1 MKRPW
6 LSTASGFALVIALAA
21 GAAAQDNAGREDV
34 VVVTGTAIETLSAET
49 LQNVDVISLD
59 DVVDSFDGSL
69 GASLAR
75 LPGISTT
82 SFGPAV
88 GRPIIRGFGGDR
100 VRILN
105 NGVGLVDASGVSVDH
120 ATTTEVLDAEQIIIL
135 RGPAAIAYGGGAI
148 GGVINVIDGRIPTRP
163 VDGLFEGQAYAGYSS
178 VDRGHQEAA
187 RIRAGVGPLVFQ
199 FEASHREAGDFD
211 IPGYAESPRLRAL
224 EEAEHDAE
232 HGEEDHEHE
241 EEEEVRGTVPN
252 SGLTFDTI
260 GAGASLIGDWGF
272 LGISVR
278 NYDAEYGLPAHEHHH
293 EDDEHE
299 EHEDDEQEDEHE
311 DGDPKIA
318 MEQTRWDIR
327 GQFNF
332 QLGPFDHLDISSGIA
347 DYQHVEL
354 EPDGEIG
361 TLFESD
367 GWEARAA
374 LVNGHGESRWTGS
387 VGIQM
392 LQTEL
397 SASGEEAF
405 IPPVSTHDVGIFAA
419 QRYDLEGYGFDMGA
433 RVERRELDTAIGPDR
448 SFDTVSLAAGA
459 FLRPADGM
467 FLGLSLA
474 RTERAPTDAEL
485 YSDGLHAATG
495 TVEIGNSNL
504 SKETGWALDGTFRWS
519 GNGWRLETGAF
530 YSHFSDFIYLA
541 PTGLEDPDEDA
552 PIYRYLQD
560 DATLWGGELYLERDL
575 AQIGPWA
582 LVGDFTLEYVQGETD
597 SFGSLPR
604 MPPLSTTI
612 GAEFQREVVDLR
624 GEIVWAADQD
634 DTAGSELPTDGYTMV
649 NLSAVAHP
657 FGSDTRL
664 ILEARNITDEEGRLH
679 TSQLKDT
686 IPLPGRSFRIAILQR
701 F

>member
-1 MKRPW
+1 MTRNW
-6 LSTASGFALVIALAA
+6 LSTASGVALAAALAA
-21 GAAAQDNAGREDV
+21 GAAAQEDPGREDV
-34 VVVTGTAIETLSAET
+34 IVVTGTAIEALRGET
-49 LQNVDVISLD
+49 LQSVDVISLD

-69 GASLAR
+69 GASLAA

-148 GGVINVIDGRIPTRP
+148 GGVINVIDGRIPTSP
-163 VDGLFEGQAYAGYSS
+163 VDGLFDGQVYAGMSS
-178 VDRGHQEAA
+178 VDSGHQEAA
-187 RIRAGVGPLVFQ
+187 RIRTGAGPFVFQ
-199 FEASHREAGDFD
+199 LEASHREADDFD
-211 IPGYAESPRLRAL
+211 IPGYAESALLRAL
-224 EEAEHDAE
+224 EEAEH
-232 HGEEDHEHE
+232 EDEHE
-241 EEEEVRGTVPN
+241 EEEEEEVSGTVPN
-252 SGLTFDTI
+252 SGLTFDTL

-272 LGISVR
+272 LGVSVR
-278 NYDAEYGLPAHEHHH
+278 SYDAEYGLPAHEHHH
-293 EDDEHE
+293 EE
-299 EHEDDEQEDEHE
+299 EDEHE
-311 DGDPKIA
+311 DEHEEEDGDPMIV

-332 QLGPFDHLDISSGIA
+332 DLGPFDHLDLSSGIA

-354 EPDGEIG
+354 EPDGAVG
-361 TLFESD
+361 TLFESE

-374 LVNGHGESRWTGS
+374 LVNGGEDSRWNGS
-387 VGIQM
+387 VGIQI
-392 LQTEL
+392 LQTDL

-405 IPPVSTHDVGIFAA
+405 IPAVTTEDVGIFAA
-419 QRYDLEGYGFDMGA
+419 QRYDLDTHGFDFGA
-433 RVERRELDTAIGPDR
+433 RVERRELDTAVGTDR
-448 SFDTVSLAAGA
+448 SFDTVSLAAGT
-459 FLRPADGM
+459 FWRPADGM
-467 FLGLSLA
+467 FLGVSLA

-495 TVEIGNSNL
+495 TVEIGDSTL
-504 SKETGWALDGTFRWS
+504 GKETGWALDGTFRWT
-519 GNGWRLETGAF
+519 GDHWRVETGAF

-541 PTGLEDPDEDA
+541 PTGLEDPAEEA
-552 PIYRYLQD
+552 PIYQYLQD
-560 DATLWGGELYLERDL
+560 DATLWGGEVYVERDL
-575 AQIGPWA
+575 TNLGPWA

-597 SFGSLPR
+597 SFGNLPR
-604 MPPLSTTI
+604 IPPLSTTI
-612 GAEFQREVVDLR
+612 GAELQREIIDLR

-634 DTAGSELPTDGYTMV
+634 DAAASELPTEGYTMV

-657 FGSDTRL
+657 FGPDTRL
-664 ILEARNITDEEGRLH
+664 IVEARNITDEEGRLH

>member
-1 MKRPW
+1 MTRNW
-6 LSTASGFALVIALAA
+6 LSTASGVALAAALAA
-21 GAAAQDNAGREDV
+21 GAAAQEDPGREDV
-34 VVVTGTAIETLSAET
+34 IVVTGTAIEALRGET
-49 LQNVDVISLD
+49 LQSVDVISLD

-69 GASLAR
+69 GASLAA

-148 GGVINVIDGRIPTRP
+148 GGVINVIDGRIPTSP
-163 VDGLFEGQAYAGYSS
+163 VDGLFDGQVYAGMSS
-178 VDRGHQEAA
+178 VDSGHQEAA
-187 RIRAGVGPLVFQ
+187 RIRTGAGPFVFQ
-199 FEASHREAGDFD
+199 LEASHREADDFD
-211 IPGYAESPRLRAL
+211 IPGYAESALLRAL
-224 EEAEHDAE
+224 EEAEH
-232 HGEEDHEHE
+232 EDEHE
-241 EEEEVRGTVPN
+241 EEEEEEVSGTVPN
-252 SGLTFDTI
+252 SGLTFDTL

-272 LGISVR
+272 LGVSVR
-278 NYDAEYGLPAHEHHH
+278 SYDAEYGLPAHEHHH
-293 EDDEHE
+293 EEDEDEHE
-299 EHEDDEQEDEHE
+299 EE
-311 DGDPKIA
+311 DGDPMIV

-332 QLGPFDHLDISSGIA
+332 DLGPFDHLDLSSGIA

-354 EPDGEIG
+354 EPDGAVG
-361 TLFESD
+361 TLFESE

-374 LVNGHGESRWTGS
+374 LVNGGEDSRWNGS
-387 VGIQM
+387 VGIQI
-392 LQTEL
+392 LQTDL

-405 IPPVSTHDVGIFAA
+405 IPAVTTEDIGIFAA
-419 QRYDLEGYGFDMGA
+419 QRYDLDTHGFDFGA
-433 RVERRELDTAIGPDR
+433 RVERRELDTAVGTDR
-448 SFDTVSLAAGA
+448 SFDTVSLAAGT
-459 FLRPADGM
+459 FWRPADGM
-467 FLGLSLA
+467 FLGVSLA
-474 RTERAPTDAEL
+474 RTERAATDAEL

-495 TVEIGNSNL
+495 TVEIGNSTL
-504 SKETGWALDGTFRWS
+504 GKETGWALDGTFRWT
-519 GNGWRLETGAF
+519 GDHWRVETGAF

-541 PTGLEDPDEDA
+541 PTGLEDPAEEA
-552 PIYRYLQD
+552 PIYQYLQD
-560 DATLWGGELYLERDL
+560 DATLWGGEVYVERDL
-575 AQIGPWA
+575 TNLGPWA

-597 SFGSLPR
+597 SFGNLPR
-604 MPPLSTTI
+604 IPPLSTTI
-612 GAEFQREVVDLR
+612 GAELQREIVDLR

-634 DTAGSELPTDGYTMV
+634 DAADSELPTEGYTMV

-657 FGSDTRL
+657 FGPDTRL
-664 ILEARNITDEEGRLH
+664 IVEARNITDEEGRLH

>member
-1 MKRPW
+1 MTRHW
-6 LSTASGFALVIALAA
+6 LSTASGVALAA
-21 GAAAQDNAGREDV
+21 AIATSAAAQDNPATDDV
-34 VVVTGTAIETLSAET
+34 IVVTGTAIEALSGET
-49 LQNVDVISLD
+49 LQSVDVITLD
-59 DVVDSFDGSL
+59 DIVDSFDGSL
-69 GASLAR
+69 GASLAA

-88 GRPIIRGFGGDR
+88 GRPIIRGLGGDR

-120 ATTTEVLDAEQIIIL
+120 ASTTEVLDAEQIIIL

-163 VDGLFEGQAYAGYSS
+163 VDGLFDGQVYTGMSS
-178 VDRGHQEAA
+178 VDSGHQEAA
-187 RIRAGVGPLVFQ
+187 RIRTGAGPFVFQ
-199 FEASHREAGDFD
+199 LEASHREADDFD
-211 IPGYAESPRLRAL
+211 IPGYAESARLRAL
-224 EEAEHDAE
+224 EEAEHEEEHEAE
-232 HGEEDHEHE
+232 GHEHE

-278 NYDAEYGLPAHEHHH
+278 SYDAEYGLPAHEHHP
-293 EDDEHE
+293 E
-299 EHEDDEQEDEHE
+299 EDEHDEDE
-311 DGDPKIA
+311 DGHEDEEGDPMIV

-332 QLGPFDHLDISSGIA
+332 DLGPFDHLDISSGIA

-361 TLFESD
+361 TLFESE

-374 LVNGHGESRWTGS
+374 LVNGGGDSRWNGS

-392 LQTEL
+392 LQTDL

-405 IPPVSTHDVGIFAA
+405 IPPVTTEDIGLFAA
-419 QRYDLEGYGFDMGA
+419 QRYDLDSYGFDLGA
-433 RVERRELDTAIGPDR
+433 RVERRELDTATGPDR
-448 SFDTVSLAAGA
+448 RFDTVSLAAGT
-459 FLRPADGM
+459 FWRPANGL
-467 FLGLSLA
+467 FLGVSLA

-495 TVEIGNSNL
+495 TVEIGNSSL
-504 SKETGWALDGTFRWS
+504 GKETGWALDGTFRWS
-519 GNGWRLETGAF
+519 GDGWRVETGAF

-541 PTGLEDPDEDA
+541 PTGLEDPVEEA
-552 PIYRYLQD
+552 PVYRYLQD
-560 DATLWGGELYLERDL
+560 DATLWGGEVYVEHDL
-575 AQIGPWA
+575 AELGPWA

-597 SFGSLPR
+597 SFGNLPR

-612 GAEFQREVVDLR
+612 GAELQRDIVDLR

-634 DTAGSELPTDGYTMV
+634 DIANSELPTDGYTMV

>member
-1 MKRPW
+1 MAGNW
-6 LSTASGFALVIALAA
+6 LSTASGIALAAALAA
-21 GAAAQDNAGREDV
+21 GASAQDAPTREDV
-34 VVVTGTAIETLSAET
+34 IVVTGTAIEARSGET
-49 LQNVDVISLD
+49 LQSVDVISLN

-69 GASLAR
+69 GASLAA

-88 GRPIIRGFGGDR
+88 GRPIIRGMGGDR

-120 ATTTEVLDAEQIIIL
+120 ATTTEVLDAEQIVIL

-148 GGVINVIDGRIPTRP
+148 GGVINVIDGRIPTSP

-178 VDRGHQEAA
+178 VDSGHQEAA
-187 RIRAGVGPLVFQ
+187 RIRTGVGPFVFQ
-199 FEASHREAGDFD
+199 LEASHREAGDFD
-211 IPGYAESPRLRAL
+211 IPGYAESARLRAL
-224 EEAEHDAE
+224 EEAEHDE
-232 HGEEDHEHE
+232 HEHE
-241 EEEEVRGTVPN
+241 EDEHEDEEVTGTVPN
-252 SGLTFDTI
+252 SGLTFDTL

-278 NYDAEYGLPAHEHHH
+278 SYDAEYGLPAHDHHH
-293 EDDEHE
+293 DED
-299 EHEDDEQEDEHE
+299 EDEHE
-311 DGDPKIA
+311 DEHEEGDPKIA

-332 QLGPFDHLDISSGIA
+332 DLGPFDHLDISSGIA

-354 EPDGEIG
+354 EPGGEIG

-374 LVNGHGESRWTGS
+374 LVNGHSESRWNGS

-392 LQTEL
+392 LETNL
-397 SASGEEAF
+397 AASGEEAF

-419 QRYDLEGYGFDMGA
+419 QRYDLDGYGFDMGA
-433 RVERRELDTAIGPDR
+433 RVERRELDTAIGTDR
-448 SFDTVSLAAGA
+448 SFDTVSVAAGA
-459 FLRPADGM
+459 FIRPADGL

-474 RTERAPTDAEL
+474 RTERAPNDAEL

-495 TVEIGNSNL
+495 TVEIGESTL
-504 SKETGWALDGTFRWS
+504 GKETGWALDGTARWS
-519 GNGWRLETGAF
+519 GGAWRMEAGAF
-530 YSHFSDFIYLA
+530 YSRFSDFIYLA
-541 PTGLEDPDEDA
+541 PTGLEDPVEEA

-560 DATLWGGELYLERDL
+560 DATLWGGEFYAERDL
-575 AQIGPWA
+575 TVIGPWA
-582 LVGDFTLEYVQGETD
+582 LVGDFSLEYVQGETD
-597 SFGSLPR
+597 SFGPLPR

-612 GAEFQREVVDLR
+612 GAELQREIIDLR

-634 DTAGSELPTDGYTMV
+634 DAADSELPTDGYTMV

-664 ILEARNITDEEGRLH
+664 IVEARNITDEEGRLH